1 MIRGQPGVLD
11 KRASTKRSRPEPRSL
26 KKQAAPSSKLQ
37 DELEDLDV
45 SSDLKGIVSALQEI
59 REKAD
64 EGRMEGRRK
73 KKASPGCESILKD
86 EVAKFEELHHKSMK
100 EKADHLQ
107 GLKGQKEKTMI
118 SDQERFCTEKY
129 LLNWKTR

>member
-1 MIRGQPGVLD
+1 MFPESCRRCRKSERKQTKGGWRG
-11 KRASTKRSRPEPRSL
+11 E
-26 KKQAAPSSKLQ
+26 
-37 DELEDLDV
+37 E
-45 SSDLKGIVSALQEI
+45 
-59 REKAD
+59 
-64 EGRMEGRRK
+64 RRK
-73 KKASPGCESILKD
+73 HLQCESILKD